1 MNNCAVIG
9 LGAIGSI
16 LSAHLLKAG
25 MNVTLVEVL
34 KDRVLSMS
42 QKGLQVKDPRSQII
56 GDLDVSPEKY
66 FFSCREMKD
75 KPDCIFIC
83 TKTYN
88 LMDVAKELKGDI
100 FSSSLFVI
108 FQNGL
113 DNEDS
118 IAELLGKEKVL
129 RCVNNYAGMMRS
141 DNEVDITFFN
151 KPNYIGVMDEKSIS
165 KAQEIA
171 KALTDT
177 GIETKYSDQIKKHE
191 WEKAILNGALAS
203 VTAATGLTMKDVMD
217 YKPLRVMVEN
227 LIHEGIKA
235 GESTGIQFKENF
247 FEFCVSY
254 LSKGGYHKPS
264 MLLDIEGGGR
274 TEIDFINGKIVEY
287 GEKHGIDV
295 PYNKMIT
302 AIVRG
307 LEQRNLKSQNS
318 SPH

>member
-25 MNVTLVEVL
+25 IDVTPVEVL
-34 KDRVLSMS
+34 KDRLLAMS
-42 QKGLQVKDPRSQII
+42 KEGLQVKDPRSQII
-56 GDLDVSPEKY
+56 GDFQVTPEKHA
-66 FFSCREMKD
+66 FSCKEIKER
-75 KPDCIFIC
+75 PDCVFIC
-83 TKTYN
+83 TKTYS
-88 LMDVAKELKGDI
+88 LAKVAEELTRDL
-100 FSSSLFVI
+100 FSSTLFVI

-118 IAELLGKEKVL
+118 VADVLGKKNTL

-141 DNEVDITFFN
+141 DTEVEITFFN
-151 KPNYIGVMDEKSIS
+151 KPNYIGVMDEKSVPQ
-165 KAQEIA
+165 AQEISEM
-171 KALTDT
+171 LSGT
-177 GIETKYSDQIKKHE
+177 GIETKYSEHIKKHE

-203 VTAATGLTMKDVMD
+203 VTAGTGLTMKDVMD
-217 YKPLRVMVEN
+217 YKPLRAMVEN
-227 LIHEGIKA
+227 LIHEGIKVA
-235 GESTGIQFKENF
+235 ESTGIQFRDNF
-247 FEFCVSY
+247 FDFCVSY

-264 MLLDIEGGGR
+264 MLLDIEAGGR

-287 GEKHGIDV
+287 GEKQGIDV

-307 LEQRNLKSQNS
+307 LEQRNLKYRQ
-318 SPH
+318 